1 MRENGL
7 SSPATNYFCPSYAW
21 MRHWALRLQSR
32 DRLEFFFVFI
42 NETFS
47 LLFRIKNFC
56 GSIADAVQSK
66 TNKIHIRYFAD
77 ALAINSSFNILYT
90 AYREK
95 GNKGR
100 PGHTSRGFMGSL
112 EINLLPFSLTFLSA
126 PFCAF
131 HRQWIKTYTIAQPN
145 VGRTSTIARIRR
157 ALNTRW
163 GATDTI
169 IAGFAG
175 TRTWRSVK
183 WVLSSPEVVNT
194 TFNCISFSSLF
205 RVGCQPSKVRACWY
219 HSYSIWCHVGHHGD
233 SIYRQLHEEDH
244 ARS

>member
-1 MRENGL
+1 
-7 SSPATNYFCPSYAW
+7 

-47 LLFRIKNFC
+47 TLFRLKNFC

-77 ALAINSSFNILYT
+77 APAINSSFNILYT

-100 PGHTSRGFMGSL
+100 PGHTSRGFMCSL
-112 EINLLPFSLTFLSA
+112 ESNLLPFSLTFLFA

-131 HRQWIKTYTIAQPN
+131 HRQWIKNSHNRSADCREDEYDCEDQTCIKDNLRCNGN
-145 VGRTSTIARIRR
+145 VNCRF
-157 ALNTRW
+157 RW
-163 GATDTI
+163 DEDVEKCKV
-169 IAGFAG
+169 
-175 TRTWRSVK
+175 S
-183 WVLSSPEVVNT
+183 
-194 TFNCISFSSLF
+194 
-205 RVGCQPSKVRACWY
+205 VGCPRLST
-219 HSYSIWCHVGHHGD
+219 
-233 SIYRQLHEEDH
+233 LHLIAFLSLPCPE
-244 ARS
+244 